1 MELSNFNRKYELL
14 IGLPPRMVPRSRS
27 EYINQSYGS
36 LFSSNN
42 IVPTDVVFDYR
53 KEDRAVLI
61 NDLHFE
67 ADIKALGDKTNN
79 QGSNATINIF
89 NLSPETLQI
98 VSQKNAKV
106 ILKAAYEGYPEL
118 PIIYTGQVKE
128 CFTDS
133 SSGVNSITTLQCT
146 DGYTITSGLK
156 VSKSFPPVTAASEIV
171 EDLVG
176 ALVANGLSKGRVIV
190 DEPSFPINKIP
201 SLTFLPRGWSYTG
214 YVNNALDS
222 IASEF
227 GYVWYITNSIVYF
240 HPREYNRMFG
250 AVSLTTELIHSIRR
264 KQDATTTSSINSET
278 KKGVT
283 IITDLDGRIDLSK
296 RIVIEDG
303 DYAGTYKVTQV
314 EHKLSYRGGDWISV
328 IECTQ
333 V

>member
-79 QGSNATINIF
+79 QGSNATIKIF

-106 ILKAAYEGYPEL
+106 ILKAAYEGISRT

-128 CFTDS
+128 CFTEKE
-133 SSGVNSITTLQCT
+133 GVNSVTTIQCT

-156 VSKSFPPVTAASEIV
+156 VSKSFPTS
-171 EDLVG
+171 
-176 ALVANGLSKGRVIV
+176 
-190 DEPSFPINKIP
+190 
-201 SLTFLPRGWSYTG
+201 
-214 YVNNALDS
+214 
-222 IASEF
+222 
-227 GYVWYITNSIVYF
+227 NSCI
-240 HPREYNRMFG
+240 
-250 AVSLTTELIHSIRR
+250 
-264 KQDATTTSSINSET
+264 
-278 KKGVT
+278 
-283 IITDLDGRIDLSK
+283 
-296 RIVIEDG
+296 
-303 DYAGTYKVTQV
+303 
-314 EHKLSYRGGDWISV
+314 
-328 IECTQ
+328 
-333 V
+333 

>member
-27 EYINQSYGS
+27 EYITQSFGS

-42 IVPTDVVFDYR
+42 IAPQDVVFDYR

-67 ADIKALGDKTNN
+67 ADIKAHGDKSNN
-79 QGSNATINIF
+79 NGNNATITIF
-89 NLSPETLQI
+89 NLSPQTLEI
-98 VSQKNAKV
+98 ISQKNAKV

-128 CFTDS
+128 CFTEKNGIDS
-133 SSGVNSITTLQCT
+133 VTTLQCT

-156 VSKSFPPVTAASEIV
+156 VSKSFPPLSTSAEVINDFIDA
-171 EDLVG
+171 LVG
-176 ALVANGLSKGRVIV
+176 NGLSKGRIIT
-190 DEPSFPINKIP
+190 DEPSFPVNRAP
-201 SLTFLPRGWSYTG
+201 SLTLLPRGWSYTG
-214 YVNNALDS
+214 YVNNALDT
-222 IASEF
+222 IAAEF
-227 GYVWYITNSIVYF
+227 GYVWYITNSVVYF
-240 HPREYNRMFG
+240 HPREYDRMFG
-250 AVSLTTELIHSIRR
+250 AISLTTDLIHSIRR
-264 KQDATTTSSINSET
+264 KQDATTTSSINSEA

-296 RIVIEDG
+296 RIIIEDG

-314 EHKLSYRGGDWISV
+314 EHKLSYRGTDWITV
-328 IECTQ
+328 TECTQ